1 MGKVSM
7 EQELER
13 LRAEVAALTAR
24 CNEVEAKTVDDEQP
38 NAETV
43 NVAFDSTAAEPGS
56 ESVIKHQFEE
66 LIEMLE
72 HEIRD
77 LPTITCI
84 AVFSLGIILGRY
96 LR

>member
-13 LRAEVAALTAR
+13 LRAEVAELTAR
-24 CNEVEAKTVDDEQP
+24 CDAAESRGTDADEPTVDAVDP
-38 NAETV
+38 AP
-43 NVAFDSTAAEPGS
+43 DSTTPTSGND
-56 ESVIKHQFEE
+56 SVIKHQFEE
-66 LIEMLE
+66 LMQLVE
-72 HEIRD
+72 HEMRD

-84 AVFSLGIILGRY
+84 TVFTIGIIFGRY

>member
-1 MGKVSM
+1 MAKTTM
-7 EQELER
+7 QQELER

-24 CNEVEAKTVDDEQP
+24 CDEAEASANSNDKADGNVNSVEGAS
-38 NAETV
+38 
-43 NVAFDSTAAEPGS
+43 VADTSGDS
-56 ESVIKHQFEE
+56 VFKHQFEE
-66 LIEMLE
+66 LVGLIE

-84 AVFSLGIILGRY
+84 AVFSLGIVLGRY